1 MSAHSHV
8 HAGHS
13 GHHHGHGP
21 TGSREVITALFVTLG
36 FSLFEAAGAVITHS
50 LALLGDAGHMLFDAV
65 TLGVA
70 AVAYRVARRPP
81 SHRHSYGLARAEIVA
96 ALANALL
103 MVGIVIALVIEAVK
117 RLQTP
122 ARVDGGAVM
131 IVATV
136 GLMAN
141 LVVIYIL
148 SRNQPDLNSRAAVL
162 HAVGDLL
169 GSIAA
174 IISGGVI
181 YFSGW
186 LPIDPLLTIVI
197 AILILYSTVMLL
209 REALNVL
216 MDGVPYGLELA
227 VVGRQMASV
236 RGVASVHDLHVWT
249 LSSGVLALSAHVV
262 VQDLG
267 EWDRLLRSTR
277 SMLMDRFGI
286 GHVTL
291 QPEIEGT
298 SERTAKY
305 RSVIPIHPKD

>member
-1 MSAHSHV
+1 MSAHSHP

-13 GHHHGHGP
+13 GHHHGHERA
-21 TGSREVITALFVTLG
+21 GSRDVVTALLVTLG
-36 FSLFEAAGAVITHS
+36 FSIFEAAGAVITHS
-50 LALLGDAGHMLFDAV
+50 LALLGDAGHMLFDAIA
-65 TLGVA
+65 LGVA

-81 SHRHSYGLARAEIVA
+81 SRRHSYGLARAEIVA

-103 MVGIVIALVIEAVK
+103 MVGIVIALIIEAVR

-122 ARVDGGAVM
+122 TRVDGGLVM
-131 IVATV
+131 VVATV
-136 GLMAN
+136 GLVAN
-141 LVVIYIL
+141 LAVIYIL
-148 SRNQPDLNSRAAVL
+148 SRNRSDLNRRAAVL

-174 IISGGVI
+174 MISGGVI

-197 AILILYSTVMLL
+197 AVLILYSTVMLL

-216 MDGVPYGLELA
+216 MEGVPYGLELE

-236 RGVASVHDLHVWT
+236 GGVVSVHDLHVWT
-249 LSSGVLALSAHVV
+249 LSSGILALSAHVV
-262 VQDLG
+262 VQDLR
-267 EWDRLLRSTR
+267 EWDRLLPITR

-298 SERTAKY
+298 SDRAAMY
-305 RSVIPIHPKD
+305 RSVIPIHLKD